1 MPAVRSR
8 GRSLGRENQPKPR
21 SDAYT
26 GLLLLALLAQV
37 AGAVFLYID
46 WSRYPATAP
55 EKPAALAASPSAGA
69 PGRRRAAFTPRR
81 LPLQRPA
88 PPPANLR
95 TGAGQSRR
103 RQPGNPAANPP
114 ANPNPRLD
122 LA

>member
-8 GRSLGRENQPKPR
+8 GRESQPKPR

-55 EKPAALAASPSAGA
+55 EKPPALAAAPSVGGPPAA
-69 PGRRRAAFTPRR
+69 PGGNPAVPAN
-81 LPLQRPA
+81 PA
-88 PPPANLR
+88 PPKGG
-95 TGAGQSRR
+95 GAA
-103 RQPGNPAANPP
+103 PAAPP
-114 ANPNPRLD
+114 PKGAAPPG
-122 LA
+122 AK

>member
-8 GRSLGRENQPKPR
+8 DRTSGRDNQPKPR

-55 EKPAALAASPSAGA
+55 AKPPALAAAPSVGGPAA
-69 PGRRRAAFTPRR
+69 PG
-81 LPLQRPA
+81 
-88 PPPANLR
+88 
-95 TGAGQSRR
+95 
-103 RQPGNPAANPP
+103 GNPAAP
-114 ANPNPRLD
+114 ANPAPP
-122 LA
+122 APPMGGGAAPPGAPGAPPPMGGGAAPPGAK

>member
-8 GRSLGRENQPKPR
+8 DSQPKAR

-55 EKPAALAASPSAGA
+55 EKPQTLAAAPLVSPGPAA
-69 PGRRRAAFTPRR
+69 PA
-81 LPLQRPA
+81 
-88 PPPANLR
+88 
-95 TGAGQSRR
+95 
-103 RQPGNPAANPP
+103 GNPAVP
-114 ANPNPRLD
+114 ANPAQP
-122 LA
+122 AAPGAVPPGGPGAAPVAPPGGPGAPPAAK